1 MNLLAKRSMRMTEG
15 NIWKQI
21 ILFAVPMLIGN
32 LFQQLY
38 NTVDSMVV
46 GNYVSTQAL
55 AAVGSVGPAINTL
68 LGFFIGLST
77 GAGVVI
83 SRYFG
88 AQDSQNLHDAVH
100 TTMLLSLL
108 AGVLMTVL
116 GVLITPYL
124 LQLMATPDD
133 VMDDATLYLRIY
145 FAGILGLM
153 VYNMGSGVL
162 RAVGDSRRPLLFLI
176 ITSVINVVLDLF
188 FVLVFHMGIEGVAL
202 ATILAQFISAG
213 LVVRTLMRTTE
224 DFRLILRDLRLS
236 PHILRDILRIGMPAG
251 LQMAVTSFSN
261 VIVQSYIN
269 SFGSA
274 CMAGYSAYNK
284 IDQFIMLPMQSIA
297 LASTT
302 FVGQNLGAGKLK
314 RAKKGTRIS
323 LLLAIGC
330 TAVLTGL
337 LLCLARP
344 LLMMFSSEEDVLAY
358 GSMFIFWLSPC
369 YVLCCFNQIYSG
381 ALRGSGN
388 SRAPM
393 VIMLLSF
400 VVFRQCYLYV
410 VTHFI
415 SNTTL
420 PVILGYPAGWLVCSV
435 LTFVYYMRNPLS
447 GSRVV
452 EENSPE
458 KAKA

>member
-162 RAVGDSRRPLLFLI
+162 RAVGDSQRPLLFLI

-202 ATILAQFISAG
+202 ATILSQFISAG

-224 DFRLILRDLRLS
+224 DFRLILRDLRLI

-323 LLLAIGC
+323 LLLAISC

-344 LLMMFSSEEDVLAY
+344 LLMMFSSEGDVLAY

-369 YVLCCFNQIYSG
+369 YVLCCFNQVLSG
-381 ALRGSGN
+381 AMRGAGDST
-388 SRAPM
+388 APM

-400 VVFRQCYLYV
+400 VVFRQLYLFVGTQYIHSALFV
-410 VTHFI
+410 GM
-415 SNTTL
+415 
-420 PVILGYPAGWLVCSV
+420 GYPAGWLLCSILV
-435 LTFVYYMRNPLS
+435 SIYYFTGRWERHYHRPGLKK
-447 GSRVV
+447 
-452 EENSPE
+452 EET
-458 KAKA
+458 A

>member
-274 CMAGYSAYNK
+274 
-284 IDQFIMLPMQSIA
+284 
-297 LASTT
+297 
-302 FVGQNLGAGKLK
+302 
-314 RAKKGTRIS
+314 
-323 LLLAIGC
+323 
-330 TAVLTGL
+330 
-337 LLCLARP
+337 
-344 LLMMFSSEEDVLAY
+344 
-358 GSMFIFWLSPC
+358 
-369 YVLCCFNQIYSG
+369 
-381 ALRGSGN
+381 
-388 SRAPM
+388 
-393 VIMLLSF
+393 
-400 VVFRQCYLYV
+400 
-410 VTHFI
+410 
-415 SNTTL
+415 
-420 PVILGYPAGWLVCSV
+420 
-435 LTFVYYMRNPLS
+435 
-447 GSRVV
+447 
-452 EENSPE
+452 
-458 KAKA
+458 

>member
-133 VMDDATLYLRIY
+133 VMDDATLYL
-145 FAGILGLM
+145 
-153 VYNMGSGVL
+153 L

-224 DFRLILRDLRLS
+224 DFRLILRDLRLI

-344 LLMMFSSEEDVLAY
+344 LLMMFSSEGDVLAY

-369 YVLCCFNQIYSG
+369 YVLCCFNQVLSG
-381 ALRGSGN
+381 AMRGAGDST
-388 SRAPM
+388 APM

-400 VVFRQCYLYV
+400 VVFRQLYLFVGTQYIHSALFV
-410 VTHFI
+410 GM
-415 SNTTL
+415 
-420 PVILGYPAGWLVCSV
+420 GYPAGWLLCSILV
-435 LTFVYYMRNPLS
+435 SIYYFTGRWECHYHRPGLKK
-447 GSRVV
+447 
-452 EENSPE
+452 EET
-458 KAKA
+458 A